1 MHAEAGLFTVE
12 ISSNSSFVNKDM
24 EVAASVSLEE
34 GLRPDGKR
42 IANPD
47 GSSNVTSRATTGFK
61 KTIVFVN
68 QGFKRTDS
76 VMELKKTTTH
86 QESSQYYWIFPGG
99 AVCLSV
105 TTDVEVNS
113 PPSVADDE
121 VKLKL
126 SLDPFRPDC
135 NQLGLSHNEA
145 YICAGQLLV
154 KKNK

>member
-1 MHAEAGLFTVE
+1 
-12 ISSNSSFVNKDM
+12 M

-47 GSSNVTSRATTGFK
+47 GSLNVTSRATIGFK
-61 KTIVFVN
+61 KTFVWLSVYTVIFIFLSIVFVN

-105 TTDVEVNS
+105 TTDVEANR